1 VSGILDMH
9 KSRTAARVVKT
20 FLGDEQRIKRLE
32 GALKR
37 LYEKAHEVSKAVEGA
52 ILMDHIHGHTY
63 DGPTFVENFKEVEK
77 LLGINPDRAP
87 GVPTGGDC

>member
-1 VSGILDMH
+1 MSGILDMH
-9 KSRTAARVVKT
+9 E

-52 ILMDHIHGHTY
+52 IVMDHIHGHTY
-63 DGPTFVENFKEVEK
+63 DGPTFIDNFKEVEA
-77 LLGINPDRAP
+77 LLGINPERAP

>member
-1 VSGILDMH
+1 MH
-9 KSRTAARVVKT
+9 KT

-32 GALKR
+32 EALKR
-37 LYEKAHEVSKAVEGA
+37 LYDKAQAISKAVEGA
-52 ILMDHIHGHTY
+52 IVMDHIHGHTY
-63 DGPTFVENFKEVEK
+63 DGPTFIENFQEVEA